1 MKTIGITGGIGS
13 GKSVVSALLE
23 LYGIPVY
30 IADEESKRLTQ
41 SSPVIRKGL
50 IELFDESIYTGEGL
64 DKRRLAS
71 LIFGNPQMLKA
82 VNSLIHPEVYKD
94 YLQWAESKHT
104 ELCALESAILFE
116 SGFDKLADY
125 TVMVYAPEEI
135 RIQRA
140 MNRDSSSRTDVTNR
154 IKNQLPDE
162 IKRDKSD
169 FVILN
174 DGIQALIPQVES
186 LLKQIRP
193 TL

>member
-94 YLQWAESKHT
+94 YLRWTESKNT

-116 SGFDKLADY
+116 SGFVKLADY

-140 MNRDSSSRTDVTNR
+140 VNRDNSSRTDVTNR

>member
-94 YLQWAESKHT
+94 YLRWAESKNT

-140 MNRDSSSRTDVTNR
+140 MNRDNASRTDVTNR

-162 IKRDKSD
+162 IKSDKSD

-193 TL
+193 TI

>member
-50 IELFDESIYTGEGL
+50 IELFDESIYTVDGL

-116 SGFDKLADY
+116 SGFNKLADY

-135 RIQRA
+135 RDRLDQLGRLLI
-140 MNRDSSSRTDVTNR
+140 VTR
-154 IKNQLPDE
+154 QMDMLMTSEASIKSMADNFMAGDYH
-162 IKRDKSD
+162 
-169 FVILN
+169 
-174 DGIQALIPQVES
+174 
-186 LLKQIRP
+186 
-193 TL
+193 